1 MLYLGAVIICDAL
14 RGCFV
19 VVLNGSEA
27 LHILLF
33 CSRRLSFIHLC
44 LPAFIEEAPALKV
57 ENDHALTG
65 SKKKMTLL
73 CYFFYK
79 RIVQSDATSRQAGLM
94 LC

>member
-1 MLYLGAVIICDAL
+1 MLCLGAVITCDAF
-14 RGCFV
+14 RAAGDVFV

-33 CSRRLSFIHLC
+33 RSRRLSFIHLC

-65 SKKKMTLL
+65 SMQKMTLL
-73 CYFFYK
+73 CYVFFLYTC
-79 RIVQSDATSRQAGLM
+79 RPIR
-94 LC
+94 CN

>member
-1 MLYLGAVIICDAL
+1 MLYLGAVIICDAFL
-14 RGCFV
+14 ATGGVFV

-57 ENDHALTG
+57 ENDHALLFFFIN
-65 SKKKMTLL
+65 LL
-73 CYFFYK
+73 SNQMQLADK
-79 RIVQSDATSRQAGLM
+79 QA
-94 LC
+94 